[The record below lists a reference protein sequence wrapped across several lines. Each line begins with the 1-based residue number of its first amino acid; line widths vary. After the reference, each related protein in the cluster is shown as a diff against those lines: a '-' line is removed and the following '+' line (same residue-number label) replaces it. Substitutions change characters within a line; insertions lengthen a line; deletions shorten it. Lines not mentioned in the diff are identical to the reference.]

1 MARGPGGDYNR
12 LEGNSL
18 PNTDLGQLESRL
30 TGGRGGMHRS
40 GIVMFAT
47 NFANSLAEIQTGSLG
62 GTGAAFALD
71 TTLAEFGLQ
80 SAKLTHGTVITN
92 QSSIVHDSPALP
104 SGKCGWEIGLRFSNL
119 VWRLWLTLSGSSIDG
134 LQNTYE
140 IKITRS
146 ASTPKV
152 VITYLN
158 ESNVHTAWISD
169 DVVIG
174 SKWNHLK
181 LIVDGS
187 TPAAP
192 AYEALYINGY
202 KLSMAGKLAYAPT
215 VAAGYPTM
223 TQTLMLEAMVASN
236 QYVNIG
242 SWIFTVDEP

>member
-80 SAKLTHGTVITN
+80 SAKLTHGTVIGN
-92 QSSIVHDSPALP
+92 QSSIVRDTPALP
-104 SGKCGWEIGLRFSNL
+104 GGKSGWELGLRFSNS
-119 VWRLWLTLSGSSIDG
+119 VWRLWLTLNGSSYDG
-134 LQNTYE
+134 QQHLYS
-140 IKITRS
+140 IKITRA
-146 ASTPKV
+146 ASTPKL

-158 ESNVHTAWISD
+158 ESNVYAAWISD

-174 SKWNHLK
+174 TKWNHLK
-181 LIVDGS
+181 LVVDGS

-192 AYEALYINGY
+192 AYEALWINGY
-202 KLSMAGKLAYAPT
+202 KLPMTGKLAYAPS
-215 VAAGYPTM
+215 AAGGHPTM
-223 TQTLMLEAMVASN
+223 EQTLMLEAMVASN